1 MLPEAFTKRMK
12 TLLAEEY
19 GAFLDSFSRPRAVAL
34 RLNPLKTIAD
44 QKPAP
49 AHLSC
54 QLRGF
59 SAGRRA

>member
-34 RLNPLKTIAD
+34 RLNPLKTQGASRFVRLFA
-44 QKPAP
+44 AP
-49 AHLSC
+49 
-54 QLRGF
+54 
-59 SAGRRA
+59 RAVGAVRLLL

>member
-34 RLNPLKTIAD
+34 RLNPLKT
-44 QKPAP
+44 QAP
-49 AHLSC
+49 PDLS
-54 QLRGF
+54 GF
-59 SAGRRA
+59 